1 MVTGDE
7 YEAMIERIAEMGF
20 ERSQIMAALQASFN
34 NPNRAIEYLMNVR
47 DNFLK
52 YCITRIKHSALA
64 ERGFGARR
72 HCTTASNTRVAR
84 ASV

>member
-52 YCITRIKHSALA
+52 Y
-64 ERGFGARR
+64 F
-72 HCTTASNTRVAR
+72 
-84 ASV
+84 

>member
-1 MVTGDE
+1 MCISLFYSMVTGDE

-52 YCITRIKHSALA
+52 YY
-64 ERGFGARR
+64 
-72 HCTTASNTRVAR
+72 
-84 ASV
+84 